1 MICDA
6 RTCAG
11 CRYLE
16 QDDPATSLAEFLA
29 DCQHAKCKVVRL
41 VRQQI
46 SKLQNMQVGRP
57 YERLLAADEGPHV
70 GARNET
76 QNDEAFMTPHET
88 FYGEVH
94 EVYDELYE
102 SPDAAY
108 KVRVKAEQA
117 NDEETYRTQKAA
129 ATARETVEATSATGV
144 SKAVRPED
152 DAVTAPSRRAAP
164 PERAVDRKLML
175 RLLDCVRH
183 RARLVLAAAT
193 LGVIAWTALVY
204 GVFLGATACGS
215 GRGCYASSFRYAH
228 AKRSLF

>member
-46 SKLQNMQVGRP
+46 SKLQNMQ

-129 ATARETVEATSATGV
+129 ATARETVEATSATG
-144 SKAVRPED
+144 D